1 MNADNNNHHLLKYFP
16 NVAEIATVINR
27 SKNYVYDR
35 LNQKDG
41 KDFSLNDWELINRYI
56 DQYKDVKNKHN
67 KEIEK
72 KISQHFSEL
81 AELFNQLSEE

>member
-1 MNADNNNHHLLKYFP
+1 MNEDNNNHQLLKYFA
-16 NVAEIATVINR
+16 NAAEIAKVINR

-35 LNQKDG
+35 LEQKDG

-56 DQYKDVKNKHN
+56 DQFKDVKNKHN
-67 KEIEK
+67 KDIEK
-72 KISQHFSEL
+72 KISQHFIEL